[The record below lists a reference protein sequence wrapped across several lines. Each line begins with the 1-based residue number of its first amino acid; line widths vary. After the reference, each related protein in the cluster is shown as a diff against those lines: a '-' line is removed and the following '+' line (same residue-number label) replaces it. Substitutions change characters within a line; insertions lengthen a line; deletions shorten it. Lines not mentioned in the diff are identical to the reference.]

1 MSDRKTGLGTAHE
14 KARETARESARESWQ
29 PSCTPAT
36 ARRRAQMLSAARNFF
51 AARDVLEVETPTLGH
66 SAVSDPHIDSVHALL
81 ELDKGRHRYLHTS
94 PEYRMKRLLC
104 AGYPDIYSICKVF
117 RDGEAGKRHEPEF
130 TMAEWY
136 RKGFGLQ
143 EMIRDSCDFITEML
157 DARWLPGATE
167 SVSYREAFIRH
178 TGLDPLQADCAALA
192 AAVDADNRLQ
202 AALGDR
208 RDDWLDLVMSR
219 RIAPAL
225 AKDCLTVVHHYPAS
239 QAALARICPD
249 DASLA
254 DRFEIFFGEI
264 ELANGYVELLDAD
277 VQWQRW
283 QVDQERRRR
292 KGRALL
298 PLDEALIDALRSG
311 MPPCAG
317 VAVGFDRLLMIN
329 EQCDDIA
336 RVQTFAFD
344 RSQGA

>member
-1 MSDRKTGLGTAHE
+1 MSDRKTVPL
-14 KARETARESARESWQ
+14 SWQ

-36 ARRRAQMLSAARNFF
+36 ARRRAQMLTVAREFF
-51 AARDVLEVETPTLGH
+51 AARGVLEVETPMLGL
-66 SAVSDPHIDSVHALL
+66 SAVSDPNIDSVHALL
-81 ELDKGRHRYLHTS
+81 ELDRGRHRYLHTS

-117 RDGEAGKRHEPEF
+117 RDGEAGKRHQPEF

-143 EMIRDSCDFITEML
+143 DMIRDSCDFITQML
-157 DARWLPGATE
+157 DAQWLPGAVE
-167 SVSYREAFIRH
+167 SISYREAFIRH
-178 TGLDPLQADCAALA
+178 AGLDPLQADCSALA
-192 AAVDADNRLQ
+192 VTVDADNRLQ
-202 AALGDR
+202 ATMGDH

-225 AKDCLTVVHHYPAS
+225 AKDRLTVVHHYPAS
-239 QAALARICPD
+239 QAMLARICPD

-254 DRFEIFFGEI
+254 DRFEIFLGDI

-283 QVDQERRRR
+283 QADQDSRRR
-292 KGRALL
+292 KARALL
-298 PLDEALIDALRSG
+298 PLDETLIGALRSG

-336 RVQTFAFD
+336 RVQTFAFE

>member
-1 MSDRKTGLGTAHE
+1 MLAA
-14 KARETARESARESWQ
+14 ARE
-29 PSCTPAT
+29 
-36 ARRRAQMLSAARNFF
+36 FF
-51 AARDVLEVETPTLGH
+51 AAREVLEVETPMLGL
-66 SAVSDPHIDSVHALL
+66 STVSDPNIDSVHALL
-81 ELDKGRHRYLHTS
+81 ELDRGRHRYLHTS

-117 RDGEAGKRHEPEF
+117 RDGEAGKLHQPEF

-157 DARWLPGATE
+157 DARWLPGAAE
-167 SVSYREAFIRH
+167 SMSYRQAFIRH
-178 TGLDPLQADCAALA
+178 AELDPLQADIAALA
-192 AAVDADNRLQ
+192 VAANADDRLQ
-202 AALGDR
+202 SAMGDH

-225 AKDCLTVVHHYPAS
+225 AKDRLTIVHHYPAS

-249 DASLA
+249 DASCA
-254 DRFEIFFGEI
+254 DRFEVFFGGI

-277 VQWQRW
+277 IQRQRW
-283 QVDQERRRR
+283 QADQELRRR
-292 KGRALL
+292 KARALL
-298 PLDEALIDALRSG
+298 PLDEALIEALRSG

-329 EQCDDIA
+329 EQSDDIA
-336 RVQTFAFD
+336 RVQTFAFE

>member
-1 MSDRKTGLGTAHE
+1 MTGKKTERQT
-14 KARETARESARESWQ
+14 WQ

-36 ARRRAQMLSAARNFF
+36 ARRRAQMLAAARDFF
-51 AARDVLEVETPTLGH
+51 AARGVLEVETPMLGL
-66 SAVSDPHIDSVHALL
+66 SAVSDPNIDSVHALL
-81 ELDKGRHRYLHTS
+81 DLDQGRHRYLHTS

-117 RDGEAGKRHEPEF
+117 RDGEAGKRHQPEF

-143 EMIRDSCDFITEML
+143 DMIRDSCDFIAALL
-157 DARWLPGATE
+157 DSRWLPGATE
-167 SVSYREAFIRH
+167 SISYRQAFIRH
-178 TGLDPLQADCAALA
+178 AGLDPLQAECSALA
-192 AAVDADNRLQ
+192 AAVDADPRLES
-202 AALGDR
+202 AMADR
-208 RDDWLDLVMSR
+208 RDDWLDLVLSR

-225 AKDCLTVVHHYPAS
+225 AKDRLTVVHHYPAS

-254 DRFEIFFGEI
+254 ERFEIFLGDV

-277 VQWQRW
+277 LQWRRW
-283 QVDQERRRR
+283 QADQEQRRR
-292 KGRALL
+292 KAKALL

-336 RVQTFAFD
+336 EVQTFAFE